1 MPKKVSKDKQLSEQ
15 ILLRLS
21 PEQLATVEKLSKLL
35 NLSRANI
42 IRTMFDLGV
51 KAHFAKSV

>member
-21 PEQLATVEKLSKLL
+21 TEQLATVEKLSEML

-42 IRTMFDLGV
+42 IRTMFDIGV
-51 KAHFAKSV
+51 KAHFSKSE

>member
-1 MPKKVSKDKQLSEQ
+1 MPKKVTKDKQLSEQ

-21 PEQLATVEKLSKLL
+21 TEQLATIEKLSGLL

-42 IRTMFDLGV
+42 IRTMLDIGI
-51 KAHFAKSV
+51 KAHFAKSE